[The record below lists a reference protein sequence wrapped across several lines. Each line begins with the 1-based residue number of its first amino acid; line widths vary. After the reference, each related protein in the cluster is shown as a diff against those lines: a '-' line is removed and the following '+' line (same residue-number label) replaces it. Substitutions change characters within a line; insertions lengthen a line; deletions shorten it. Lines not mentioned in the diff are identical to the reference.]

1 MLCRQLQI
9 RSLRQAVLAAL
20 SLLLLSTC
28 LAQVPRLAP
37 VDAERPK
44 DRETMRY
51 RLKDDAPPTGSHIA
65 ETRAYANRYP
75 LDRPYSRFTP
85 EEKARLRA
93 EYESMPEEDEPPFP
107 EQGFRP
113 IIEQIARMIPL
124 LRVEGYIHINVTVD
138 KDGKA
143 TKFDLMKYPSN
154 ESARSVAYLLSQAK
168 YKPAVCSGQPCE
180 MQLPFRANL
189 VRQ

>member
-1 MLCRQLQI
+1 MLCRQLHI
-9 RSLRQAVLAAL
+9 RNTKRPVVAAL
-20 SLLLLSTC
+20 SLLLALSC
-28 LAQVPRLAP
+28 FAQVPRLAP
-37 VDAERPK
+37 PDEQRPR
-44 DRETMRY
+44 DREAMRY
-51 RLKDDAPPTGSHIA
+51 RLKDVAPTGSNIV

-75 LDRPYSRFTP
+75 LDRPYSQFTP
-85 EEKARLRA
+85 EEKARLRE
-93 EYESMPEEDEPPFP
+93 EYETMAEEDEPPFP

-113 IIEQIARMIPL
+113 IIHQIARMIPL
-124 LRVEGYIHINVTVD
+124 LRVEGYVHINVTVD

-143 TKFDLMKYPSN
+143 TKFDLVQYPN
-154 ESARSVAYLLSQAK
+154 TETARSVAYFLGQAK